1 MNDVRNYHNQEE
13 IEKIREEKKDDG
25 WTLTRFSYDEEAED
39 EFGEEISN
47 TKKFLQG
54 LKYNYEKEADP
65 SALTK
70 YVHEEDLYHNMDE
83 DHDGPIH
90 CENLGRLSVDPQYL
104 QKQLQASL
112 EKAMDKYASFA
123 LISTHLTKG
132 YRGHR
137 CLYGTGIVHT
147 QKCSIP
153 VTWEMLYD
161 EYFKGMVWI

>member
-1 MNDVRNYHNQEE
+1 MNDVKNYHNQEE
-13 IEKIREEKKDDG
+13 IEKIRKEAKDDG
-25 WTLTRFSYDEEAED
+25 WTLTRFIYDEEAED
-39 EFGEEISN
+39 EQEIFN

-65 SALTK
+65 SALTQ
-70 YVHEEDLYHNMDE
+70 YVHIDDLYHNMDE

-90 CENLGRLSVDPQYL
+90 CTNLGRLSVDPQYL

-123 LISTHLTKG
+123 LISTKATQG

-137 CLYGTGIVHT
+137 CLYGKGIIHT

-153 VTWEMLYD
+153 VKWEMLYD
-161 EYFKGMVWI
+161 QYFKGMVWI

>member
-1 MNDVRNYHNQEE
+1 MGNLELGER
-13 IEKIREEKKDDG
+13 IREETQDDG
-25 WTLTRFSYDEEAED
+25 WTLTSFDYDEEAED

-70 YVHEEDLYHNMDE
+70 YVHEEELYHNMDY
-83 DHDGPIH
+83 DSPIH
-90 CENLGRLSVDPQYL
+90 CTNLGRLSVDPNYL

-112 EKAMDKYASFA
+112 EKVLDNSSFA
-123 LISTHLTKG
+123 LISTKATHYK
-132 YRGHR
+132 GHR
-137 CLYGTGIVHT
+137 CLYGKGIIHT

-153 VTWEMLYD
+153 VRWEMMYD
-161 EYFKGMVWI
+161 KYFKGMVWL